1 MTLNAVFK
9 EKCTALYGVPT
20 MFIAMLEAL
29 KKMDPKD
36 IDISRLRT
44 GIMAGSLCP
53 RPIMERVIAELNLG
67 AITNCYG

>member
-1 MTLNAVFK
+1 
-9 EKCTALYGVPT
+9 